1 MTVYRIKCLSPFRV
15 VCAVVL
21 VSVTRGMVS
30 LTEGRKRVTDT
41 LSRLTLLLL
50 TEAMAGL
57 CLQGLSTVDVSS
69 TGSKGTKCDRI
80 TCVCGDQ
87 YSCSIT

>member
-1 MTVYRIKCLSPFRV
+1 MFISIRI
-15 VCAVVL
+15 VCAVVSI
-21 VSVTRGMVS
+21 SVAGNRVS
-30 LTEGRKRVTDT
+30 LPGGMTRVTGT
-41 LSRLTLLLL
+41 LSRLALPVL

-57 CLQGLSTVDVSS
+57 CLQGLSTVDISS

-87 YSCSIT
+87 